1 MKKLLST
8 LLAGIC
14 TVACAFSFAACGNNN
29 VNGNSNG
36 GDNSVSNTHT
46 SHDWSKTYTID
57 GDEHYQTCSGCD
69 EKKYGGH
76 DYGTSG
82 VCVCGK
88 TKPETFV
95 AATAV
100 KLDKNNIE
108 LNVGGEGK
116 KLTAT
121 VEPENATD
129 KKVTYSVEP
138 AGIVSVDKD
147 GNVTALAAG
156 TAVITTTTT
165 NGKTATCD
173 VTVTAPITNAEII
186 AALESYFL
194 YPVLRNYIGRTFTQE
209 KLSNVISSEW
219 YLKNNSNSMEVI
231 IRYNE
236 GSGYT
241 NYIVFVVDF
250 VNNIDF
256 SSINKTNLSSVIEQS
271 AANATYNLPTY
282 SFMYNESML
291 TERAELKNAICDKVF
306 GENESATRFIKDNGY
321 SGTDT
326 QLGEVRQFTVV
337 EITEDGVKEISINI
351 KNSSNDTEYISKL
364 SNSSN
369 YRTYDEKS
377 YDISGT
383 KLSA

>member
-1 MKKLLST
+1 
-8 LLAGIC
+8 
-14 TVACAFSFAACGNNN
+14 
-29 VNGNSNG
+29 
-36 GDNSVSNTHT
+36 
-46 SHDWSKTYTID
+46 
-57 GDEHYQTCSGCD
+57 
-69 EKKYGGH
+69 
-76 DYGTSG
+76 
-82 VCVCGK
+82 
-88 TKPETFV
+88 
-95 AATAV
+95 
-100 KLDKNNIE
+100 
-108 LNVGGEGK
+108 
-116 KLTAT
+116 
-121 VEPENATD
+121 
-129 KKVTYSVEP
+129 
-138 AGIVSVDKD
+138 
-147 GNVTALAAG
+147 
-156 TAVITTTTT
+156 
-165 NGKTATCD
+165 
-173 VTVTAPITNAEII
+173 
-186 AALESYFL
+186 
-194 YPVLRNYIGRTFTQE
+194 
-209 KLSNVISSEW
+209 
-219 YLKNNSNSMEVI
+219 MEVI